1 MANNKFEETMMAVQ
15 KAKMESRKSKTSKKA
30 KKVVESKSVKRRKK
44 IQNESLAVTEDEEID
59 EIDIDDE
66 GSAEDIS
73 DEIVAVVDPDMDVDE
88 YEDRIDEL
96 EDIIDET
103 PEGEVPLDDEYIGDE
118 IYECPVC
125 GNAFFS
131 DVDLHD
137 GGTCPVC
144 GEDVEDFVEVGKVE
158 STDADGDGEVD
169 PDEDLD
175 PENDVEDEEIV
186 EEEEELDVNL
196 DDIEE
201 EVCPDC
207 GKKHGKGEC
216 NYSRYDLDEN
226 TLNPFLTKFI
236 KENYKNAVSMKAVKA
251 SVRGKRLKIECAIKM
266 KSGKNKMTTV
276 VIENFQPIINK
287 SFKLEGYAG
296 KEFKVESSNKKKP
309 SFVIGAKL
317 EGKTVKIES
326 FKYNF
331 VTVKEGKRCQ
341 VAGNYALKESAKKM
355 KPLRTTT
362 RKRTK

>member
-1 MANNKFEETMMAVQ
+1 MANNKFEATMLAVQ
-15 KAKMESRKSKTSKKA
+15 KAKLEESRSRKKPLDHKKKSNKL
-30 KKVVESKSVKRRKK
+30 ESKSVKRRKK
-44 IQNESLAVTEDEEID
+44 IQESSIIKEDDDLEEEPD
-59 EIDIDDE
+59 DTSIDDE
-66 GSAEDIS
+66 VADDVSDDIM
-73 DEIVAVVDPDMDVDE
+73 VVVDPEMDTDE
-88 YEDRIDEL
+88 YQDRIDQL
-96 EDIIDET
+96 EDIVDET
-103 PEGEVPLDDEYIGDE
+103 PEGEVPLDDEYIDDE

-144 GEDVEDFVEVGKVE
+144 GEEVEDFVEVGKVE
-158 STDADGDGEVD
+158 STDTNDNGEID

-175 PENDVEDEEIV
+175 PENDEGVI
-186 EEEEELDVNL
+186 EEEEDLDIDTDNAEV
-196 DDIEE
+196 EE
-201 EVCPDC
+201 
-207 GKKHGKGEC
+207 EC

-276 VIENFQPIINK
+276 VIENFQPVINK

-309 SFVIGAKL
+309 SFIIGAKL

-331 VTVKEGKRCQ
+331 VTVKEGLKCQ
-341 VAGNYALKESAKKM
+341 VYGNYALKESKRPRKSIKKI
-355 KPLRTTT
+355 K
-362 RKRTK
+362 K